1 VREFRKKKA
10 RKLKNIILALFQAE
24 TGPDRL
30 KKRDI
35 FFLIRNRF
43 NPIRARKFLKK
54 LKKLKKLILA
64 SFQAD
69 TGWDRPKK
77 REKFSRSEPFLHDS
91 SERIP
96 KKIAKKFKNLKNI
109 LALFQAGMVWD
120 RLKKREKIFLIQNRF
135 FSTRA

>member
-1 VREFRKKKA
+1 MKKPSSWLHFKLKWVGTSRKREKFFFRSEPILSDLSERIPKKKA

-24 TGPDRL
+24 TGLDRL
-30 KKRDI
+30 KKREI

-43 NPIRARKFLKK
+43 NPIRARKF

-77 REKFSRSEPFLHDS
+77 REKSFLV
-91 SERIP
+91 R
-96 KKIAKKFKNLKNI
+96 
-109 LALFQAGMVWD
+109 
-120 RLKKREKIFLIQNRF
+120 NRF
-135 FSTRA
+135 YTTRVREFRKK